1 MASRAEQCQAEI
13 HVECAENARLAT
25 DVRAKKMFEDLAQ
38 QWLEIADQIEL
49 QERTVERI

>member
-1 MASRAEQCQAEI
+1 MASRAEQCRLNSR
-13 HVECAENARLAT
+13 ECAENARLAT

-38 QWLEIADQIEL
+38 QWLELADQIEL